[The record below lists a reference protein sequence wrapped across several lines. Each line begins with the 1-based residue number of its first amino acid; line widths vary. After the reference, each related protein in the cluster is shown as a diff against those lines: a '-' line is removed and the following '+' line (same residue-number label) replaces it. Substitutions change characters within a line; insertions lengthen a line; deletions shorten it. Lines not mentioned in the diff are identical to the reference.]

1 MTNKDKSEVIL
12 NFLHKNANKEF
23 TIRKLARIFR
33 IKKRNYSNF
42 KKLILQ
48 LTKNAKIRRKGKK
61 YYSTPV
67 YNTIEG
73 TFDASALAK
82 NYPFA
87 FVRTDKEDI
96 KIYNEDCLNA
106 YHNDIVEL
114 VVTKRN
120 HRGATGKIL
129 KIIKRKNETIVG
141 NSYKL
146 NSKLFV
152 IPDNQKID
160 NYIKLIDLSTSQ
172 NEFLE
177 KKVIVHITDW
187 GNIKRNIYPKGKIT
201 EILGDAND
209 PNIDFLSVLNQYNL
223 PGEFKSRYIGTDES
237 LKLQE
242 LIDKVEIRRRKNFV
256 DITTFTIDPITAKDF
271 DDAIS
276 LEEIETGY
284 KLYVHISDVSHYVK
298 VESPIFKEAFKRG
311 TSVYLLQKVIPML
324 PSNLSNNI
332 CSLQPGKDRLA
343 ISVIIEYDKNF
354 NQIKGEI
361 YPSIIHSDARLNYQQ
376 VDKFFEDSDFSPQRL
391 KGTKKNYNKSKNHS
405 SCLRALVANSE
416 IAPKIKEVLLKM
428 RPLAKHLTEL
438 RYARGGLDFDLPD
451 SEFEFDENGSPIN
464 ILRTRETESHLL
476 IEEFMLAANQYVAEL
491 IAKKCNSAIFRIH
504 EKPDPAKMG
513 EFALIV
519 KSYNYSLNFT
529 QKNQNL
535 ALKQF
540 LNSIKNENHHRVFD
554 NLLLRSLMKA
564 KYSYRNLGH
573 FGLALKS
580 YTHFTS
586 PIRRFPD
593 LVVHHLLKQ
602 YVFRWATAKF
612 SLQEIKTFAQKSSE
626 MELVAMNAERTL
638 GKLKKNRFMKDNI
651 GKDFRAL
658 IVNFN
663 NKNIFIELDKY
674 PIEGFI
680 PLSSI
685 TDDYYQFNSN
695 KYCIIGKGKKRRF
708 FLCQQIQVKV
718 KKVEHEIEFKLIK

>member
-1 MTNKDKSEVIL
+1 MTNKDKPEVIL

-42 KKLILQ
+42 KKSILQ
-48 LTKNAKIRRKGKK
+48 LTKNAKIYRKGKK
-61 YYSTPV
+61 YYSTPI

-73 TFDASALAK
+73 IFDASALAK

-96 KIYNEDCLNA
+96 KIYLEDCLNA

-146 NSKLFV
+146 NDKLFV

-160 NYIKLIDLSTSQ
+160 NHIRLIELSTSQ

-187 GNIKRNIYPKGKIT
+187 GNRKKDTYPKGKIT
-201 EILGDAND
+201 EILGNAND
-209 PNIDFLSVLNQYNL
+209 PNIDFLSVLKQYNL
-223 PGEFKSRYIGTDES
+223 PEEFKQDITDES

-284 KLYVHISDVSHYVK
+284 KLYVHIADVSHYVK
-298 VESPIFKEAFKRG
+298 VDSPIFKEAFKRG

-361 YPSIIHSDARLNYQQ
+361 YPSIIRSDARLNYQQ
-376 VDKFFEDSDFSPQRL
+376 VDKFFEDSDFSPLRH
-391 KGTKKNYNKSKNHS
+391 KDTKENHYNDKIQDEP
-405 SCLRALVANSE
+405 SCPGAFVVNNE
-416 IAPKIKEVLLKM
+416 IAPEIKEVLLKM

-438 RYARGGLDFDLPD
+438 RDARGGLDFDLPD
-451 SEFEFDENGSPIN
+451 AEFEFDENGSPIN

-476 IEEFMLAANQYVAEL
+476 IEEFMLVANQYVAEL

-504 EKPDPAKMG
+504 EKPDPDKMG

-602 YVFRWATAKF
+602 YVFRRSTVKF

-651 GKDFRAL
+651 GKDFKAL

-674 PIEGFI
+674 PTEGFI

-695 KYCIIGKGKKRRF
+695 TYCIIGKRKKRRF

>member
-1 MTNKDKSEVIL
+1 MTNKDKSEEVIL

-48 LTKNAKIRRKGKK
+48 LTKKAKIRRKGKK
-61 YYSTPV
+61 YYSIPV

-73 TFDASALAK
+73 IFDASALAK

-96 KIYNEDCLNA
+96 KIYLEDCLNA
-106 YHNDIVEL
+106 YHNDTVEL

-129 KIIKRKNETIVG
+129 KIIKRKNETIIG
-141 NSYKL
+141 NTYKS
-146 NSKLFV
+146 NGKLFV

-160 NYIKLIDLSTSQ
+160 NHIELVNLKIDQ

-177 KKVIVHITDW
+177 KKVMVRITDW
-187 GNIKRNIYPKGKIT
+187 GNREKDTYPKGKIT
-201 EILGDAND
+201 EILGNAND
-209 PNIDFLSVLNQYNL
+209 PNIDFLSVLKQYNL
-223 PGEFKSRYIGTDES
+223 PREFKRDITDES

-242 LIDKVEIRRRKNFV
+242 YIDNLEIRRRKNFV

-284 KLYVHISDVSHYVK
+284 KLYIHIADVSHYVK
-298 VESPIFKEAFKRG
+298 VESPIFKEAFNRG

-361 YPSIIHSDARLNYQQ
+361 YPSIIRSDARLNYQQ
-376 VDKFFEDSDFSPQRL
+376 VDRFFEGSDFSPQRL
-391 KGTKKNYNKSKNHS
+391 KGTKKNYNKNKNHS
-405 SCLRALVANSE
+405 SCLSALVANSE
-416 IAPKIKEVLLKM
+416 IAPEIKEVLLKM

-476 IEEFMLAANQYVAEL
+476 IEEFMLVANQYVAEL

-504 EKPDPAKMG
+504 EKPDPAKMA

-602 YVFRWATAKF
+602 NVFGWSSTRF
-612 SLQEIKTFAQKSSE
+612 SLSDIKSFAQKSSE

-651 GKDFRAL
+651 GKDFKAL

-685 TDDYYQFNSN
+685 TDDYYQFNNN
-695 KYCIIGKGKKRRF
+695 KYCIIGKGRKRRF

-718 KKVEHEIEFKLIK
+718 KKIEHEIEFELIK